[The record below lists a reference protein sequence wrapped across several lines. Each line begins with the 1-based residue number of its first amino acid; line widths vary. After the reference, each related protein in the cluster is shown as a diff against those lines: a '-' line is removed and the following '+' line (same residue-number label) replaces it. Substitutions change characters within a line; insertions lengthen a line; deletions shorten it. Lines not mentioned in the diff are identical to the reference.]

1 MPGFVGVAVK
11 VTELPIQK
19 GFEDGEM
26 EMLTG
31 SKGLTVITT
40 WLLMAGLPVVQASE
54 DVSVQV
60 ITSPLFGV

>member
-1 MPGFVGVAVK
+1 MGVARN
-11 VTELPIQK
+11 VTGLPIQK
-19 GFEDGEM
+19 GLEDGEM

-31 SKGLTVITT
+31 SNGFTVIVT

-60 ITSPLFGV
+60 ITSPLFGI